1 MAPRITQHLINRGC
15 TFQNQMYPPLVF
27 VVHRTAGHV
36 NTKQLEDY
44 WNNTCISSHFGISYD
59 GYGYDPHDI
68 WQYVQ
73 LWDGAGANCCMG
85 GGHWFF
91 TNRGGNAN
99 TYTISVEVC
108 TPNTNNQGLM
118 TTAQQEALTY
128 LIQTTCAQL
137 GIPTGNYSAYT
148 YGNGEASHTW
158 ILDDGGIGMHR
169 DVTSDKVMC
178 PGDPYYQGQMD
189 EIIAAVRGGTVPS
202 SDRRK
207 KVDPEMVQI
216 TEVNKAVVLI
226 PPPGNSMLLIGTDF
240 ADANVRVYGHV
251 EGTTTWQNKSMN
263 TRPPNN
269 AWYVEIGPD
278 KWPVDKVSISVTEF
292 NNPGGVCSAVIW
304 PT

>member
-1 MAPRITQHLINRGC
+1 
-15 TFQNQMYPPLVF
+15 MYPPLVF

-36 NTKQLEDY
+36 HVEQLYNY
-44 WNNTCISSHFGISYD
+44 WQDTCISSHFGISYP
-59 GYGYDPHDI
+59 GYGYDPYDI
-68 WQYVQ
+68 WQYVN

-118 TTAQQEALTY
+118 PIEQEDALVY
-128 LIQTTCAQL
+128 LIQTVCAEL
-137 GIPTGNYSAYT
+137 DIPIDNYSEYT

-158 ILDDGGIGMHR
+158 ILDNGGIGMHR
-169 DVTSDKVMC
+169 DVTSGKVMC

-189 EIIAAVRGGTVPS
+189 RVIERVRGGTIPP

-207 KVDPEMVQI
+207 GVEPEMVQI
-216 TEVNKAVVLI
+216 TEVNKSVILI
-226 PPPGNSMLLIGTDF
+226 PPPGNSMLLIGSDF
-240 ADANVRVYGHV
+240 AGANVRVYGHV
-251 EGTTTWQNKSMN
+251 EGSTSWQNKSMN
-263 TRPPNN
+263 TGPEKD

-278 KWPVDKVSISVTEF
+278 KWPVDKVSISVTSFSAE
-292 NNPGGVCSAVIW
+292 GGICSAVIW